1 MSELPAT
8 PPPELET
15 LGDYIR
21 WAASRF
27 QAAGLRYGHGT
38 DNALDE
44 AAALVLAILALPPD
58 LHAAYFPCRLT
69 AAERVAVL
77 EAVRERVDAR
87 RPLPYI
93 TGEAWFCGLS
103 FRVDERVLI
112 PRSPIAELIEAGFQ
126 PWLAPGAVRTVA
138 DVGTGSGCIAVA
150 SALAFP
156 QAEVYALDIAEP
168 ALELARENA
177 RRHGVA
183 ERVHCRRSDL
193 LEALPAGDG
202 LDLIVSNPPYVDS
215 AAMAVLPPEYRHEP
229 RNALAAGAE
238 GLDFV
243 RRLLPQAAARLGDH
257 GILVCEVGHS
267 RPALEAAYP
276 QLPFTWVELERGGTG
291 VFIADAALLRR
302 EFRV

>member
-1 MSELPAT
+1 MSELPAS

-15 LGDYIR
+15 VGDYIR

-27 QAAGLRYGHGT
+27 QAAGLVYGHGT

-44 AAALVLAILALPPD
+44 AAALVLATLQLPPD
-58 LHAAYFPCRLT
+58 LHAAYFACRVT
-69 AAERVAVL
+69 GAEKAALL
-77 EAVRERVDAR
+77 ESVRERVEGR

-93 TGEAWFCGLS
+93 TGEAWFCGLA

-126 PWLAPGAVRTVA
+126 PWLQPAEVRAVA
-138 DVGTGSGCIAVA
+138 DVGTGSGCIAIA

-156 QAEVYALDIAEP
+156 QAQVHALDIAEP

-177 RRHGVA
+177 GRHGVA
-183 ERVHCRRSDL
+183 ERVHCLHSDL
-193 LEALPAGDG
+193 LEALPAGLA

-215 AAMAVLPPEYRHEP
+215 TAMAALPPEYRHEP
-229 RNALAAGAE
+229 RDALAAGAE
-238 GLDFV
+238 GLDCV
-243 RRLLPQAAARLGDH
+243 HRLLPQAAARLTDH

-276 QLPFTWVELERGGTG
+276 DLPLTWVELERGGTG
-291 VFIADAALLRR
+291 VFVVDAAALRR